1 MTVEEN
7 ARLEASIA
15 DAISVQQQF
24 FQNQFT
30 EANDHSE
37 KVCWRKIRVL
47 GQSIKLSDFLIM
59 DRSRNNRL
67 RNIRLRN
74 NRGIDCIISCFILV
88 NAFV

>member
-15 DAISVQQQF
+15 DAILVQQQF

-37 KVCWRKIRVL
+37 KVCSPKLGNKDTIRFSLLWTDHVIT
-47 GQSIKLSDFLIM
+47 GYVISDYVITVKSIALF
-59 DRSRNNRL
+59 R
-67 RNIRLRN
+67 
-74 NRGIDCIISCFILV
+74 V
-88 NAFV
+88 